1 MRMHLTRVCLGLGVV
16 FALVVAAAGCGRT
29 GGDAKNKAGDKA
41 VAQAEKDG
49 EDGEGGGDHGGWW
62 CVEHGIPEHDCALCS
77 AKVAAE
83 YKKKGDWCKEHDRPE
98 SQCFLCDPKRAEKF
112 AAQYRAKYGK
122 EPPPVEPENIKGGE
136 SKEGDKDADS
146 KGEKK

>member
-1 MRMHLTRVCLGLGVV
+1 MV
-16 FALVVAAAGCGRT
+16 FALVVFAAGCGQS
-29 GGDAKNKAGDKA
+29 GGDAKNEAGDKP
-41 VAQAEKDG
+41 VAQAEKAG
-49 EDGEGGGDHGGWW
+49 EKGEGDHSGWW

-77 AKVAAE
+77 AKAAAE

-122 EPPPVEPENIKGGE
+122 EPPAIDPENIKGGKAE
-136 SKEGDKDADS
+136 EEEKEADK